1 MSESGCE
8 SRQRVKASDL
18 EMVIGDDDTEKA
30 GGWQEKKI
38 WHPLIGYS

>member
-8 SRQRVKASDL
+8 SRQRESANDFKMILAEDV
-18 EMVIGDDDTEKA
+18 TEKA